1 MFEDPRTSNCVLS
14 WWAMGAP
21 SDADLDAIA
30 EALRRLGV
38 AKRVRRRRGSIAVDF
53 VGGEPVD
60 VLVAGMNT
68 VRPGV
73 SSRLDS
79 GRPLIVVAD
88 RVPAAMRAELD
99 AAGAG
104 WLDRR
109 GHLKFHHDG
118 VWIDTDIPPSPTTPP
133 GQATNPLAGP
143 VARSI
148 GFASLVAFPAPL
160 PAIRELARRLEA
172 SPAGVSQAVGRLTEA
187 GLLTRDRRAAV
198 PALFWAVTEAWAPA
212 WQPLTAVPRP
222 APGLVAVGTRA
233 ASALGAP
240 VVVSRG
246 YPVELLAEDASV
258 LRRLARSGSGETG
271 KRDNPARVALSPSR
285 AVFAEGQSPSVVANG
300 HPVAPVAV
308 VAASIAA
315 DPARG
320 AEIVEQWELAN
331 RAW

>member
-1 MFEDPRTSNCVLS
+1 
-14 WWAMGAP
+14 MGVP
-21 SDADLDAIA
+21 SDSDLDAI
-30 EALRRLGV
+30 EGALRGLGL
-38 AKRVRRRRGSIAVDF
+38 AKRVRRGRTSITVDF
-53 VGGEPVD
+53 VGAGPVD

-73 SSRLDS
+73 SSRLES
-79 GRPLIVVAD
+79 GRPLVVVAD

-99 AAGAG
+99 AAGVG

-109 GHLKFHHDG
+109 GHLKFHHAG
-118 VWIDTDIPPSPTTPP
+118 VWIDTDVPPAPTTPR
-133 GQATNPLAGP
+133 GQRTDPLAGP
-143 VARSI
+143 VARGI
-148 GFASLVAFPAPL
+148 GFAALVAFPSPL

-172 SPAGVSQAVGRLTEA
+172 SPAGVSQAVGRLAEA

-198 PALFWAVTEAWAPA
+198 PALFWAVTDAWAPV
-212 WQPLTAVPRP
+212 WQPLSAIPSS
-222 APGLVAVGTRA
+222 ALGLVAVGTRA

-240 VVVSRG
+240 VVASRG
-246 YPVELLAEDASV
+246 YPIELLADDTSL
-258 LRRLARSGSGETG
+258 LRRLTRSGSGEISN
-271 KRDNPARVALSPSR
+271 RVAPARVALAPSR
-285 AVFAEGQSPSVVANG
+285 AVYVIDERPSVVVKG

-320 AEIVEQWELAN
+320 AEIVEQWELTD

>member
-1 MFEDPRTSNCVLS
+1 
-14 WWAMGAP
+14 MGRYLVVMGVP
-21 SDADLDAIA
+21 SDSDLDAI
-30 EALRRLGV
+30 EGALRGLGV
-38 AKRVRRRRGSIAVDF
+38 AKRVRRRRASITVDF
-53 VGGEPVD
+53 AGGEPVD
-60 VLVAGMNT
+60 VLVTGMNT

-73 SSRLDS
+73 SSRLDG

-109 GHLKFHHDG
+109 GHLKFHHNG
-118 VWIDTDIPPSPTTPP
+118 VWIDSDIPPALTTPHRH
-133 GQATNPLAGP
+133 ASDPLGGP
-143 VARSI
+143 VVRGI
-148 GFASLVAFPAPL
+148 GFAALVAFPSPL

-198 PALFWAVTEAWAPA
+198 PALFWAVTDTWAPA
-212 WQPLTAVPRP
+212 WQQLNDVPRP

-240 VVVSRG
+240 VVASRG
-246 YPVELLAEDASV
+246 YPVELLAEDTSV
-258 LRRLARSGSGETG
+258 LRRLTRSASAATST
-271 KRDNPARVALSPSR
+271 RNAPARVALAPSR
-285 AVFAEGQSPSVVANG
+285 AVFVGDEFPPVDVKG

-320 AEIVEQWELAN
+320 AEIVEQWELAD

>member
-1 MFEDPRTSNCVLS
+1 
-14 WWAMGAP
+14 MGVP
-21 SDADLDAIA
+21 SDADLDAI
-30 EALRRLGV
+30 EGVLRGLGV
-38 AKRVRRRRGSIAVDF
+38 AKRVRRRRSSISVDF

-60 VLVAGMNT
+60 VLVAGMHT

-73 SSRLDS
+73 SSRLES
-79 GRPLIVVAD
+79 GRPLVVVAH
-88 RVPAAMRAELD
+88 RVPAAMREELD
-99 AAGAG
+99 VAGVG

-109 GHLKFHHDG
+109 GHLKFHHGG
-118 VWIDTDIPPSPTTPP
+118 VWIDADIPPAPTAPL

-143 VARSI
+143 VARGI
-148 GFASLVAFPAPL
+148 GFAALVAFPSPL
-160 PAIRELARRLEA
+160 PAIRELARRLDA

-198 PALFWAVTEAWAPA
+198 PGLFWATTEAWAPM
-212 WQPLTAVPRP
+212 WQPLNVVPRP
-222 APGLVAVGTRA
+222 AEGLVAVGTRA

-240 VVVSRG
+240 VVASRG
-246 YPVELLAEDASV
+246 YPVEFLAADPSV
-258 LRRLARSGSGETG
+258 LRRLTRSGWAEPGNRNG
-271 KRDNPARVALSPSR
+271 PARVALAPSL
-285 AVFAEGQSPSVVANG
+285 AVFAGGPSPSVVVKG

-320 AEIVEQWELAN
+320 AEVVEQWELTD

>member
-1 MFEDPRTSNCVLS
+1 MSGILVVV
-14 WWAMGAP
+14 GVP
-21 SDADLDAIA
+21 SDSDLDAI
-30 EALRRLGV
+30 EGALRGLGV
-38 AKRVRRRRGSIAVDF
+38 ATCVRRSRTSIAVVF
-53 VGGEPVD
+53 AGGEPVD
-60 VLVAGMNT
+60 VLVTGMNT

-73 SSRLDS
+73 SSRLDR

-109 GHLKFHHDG
+109 GHLKFHHNG
-118 VWIDTDIPPSPTTPP
+118 VWIDTDIPPAPTTP
-133 GQATNPLAGP
+133 QRHASDPLGGP
-143 VARSI
+143 VARGI
-148 GFASLVAFPAPL
+148 GFAALVAFPSPL

-172 SPAGVSQAVGRLTEA
+172 SPAGVSQAVGRLTKA

-198 PALFWAVTEAWAPA
+198 PALFWAVTDTWAPA
-212 WQPLTAVPRP
+212 WQQLNDVPRP
-222 APGLVAVGTRA
+222 APGLVAVGTHA

-240 VVVSRG
+240 VVASRG
-246 YPVELLAEDASV
+246 YPVELLASDTSM
-258 LRRLARSGSGETG
+258 LRRLTRSASVATST
-271 KRDNPARVALSPSR
+271 RHAPARVALAPSR
-285 AVFAEGQSPSVVANG
+285 AVFVVDECPPVVVKG
-300 HPVAPVAV
+300 YPVAPVAV

-320 AEIVEQWELAN
+320 AEIVEQWELTD

>member
-1 MFEDPRTSNCVLS
+1 
-14 WWAMGAP
+14 MGAP
-21 SDADLDAIA
+21 SSSDLDAIA

-38 AKRVRRRRGSIAVDF
+38 TRRVRRRPTSITVEF
-53 VGGEPVD
+53 GEEAPVD
-60 VLVAGMNT
+60 IRIASMNT

-73 SSRLDS
+73 GARIGS

-88 RVPAAMRAELD
+88 RVPAASRAELN

-109 GHLKFHHDG
+109 GHLKFHHGG
-118 VWIDTDIPPSPTTPP
+118 VWIDSDIPPAPTTPP
-133 GQATNPLAGP
+133 GQTSDPLGGP
-143 VARSI
+143 VARGI
-148 GFASLVAFPAPL
+148 GFAALVTFPSPL
-160 PAIRELARRLEA
+160 PGIRELARRLEA

-198 PALFWAVTEAWAPA
+198 PALFWAVTDSWAPV
-212 WQPLTAVPRP
+212 WQPLNALPRP

-240 VVVSRG
+240 VVASRG
-246 YPVELLAEDASV
+246 YPVELLAADTALLHRLNRSASV
-258 LRRLARSGSGETG
+258 ETS
-271 KRDNPARVALSPSR
+271 KRTAPARVALVPSR
-285 AVFAEGQSPSVVANG
+285 AVFVIDEHPPVAVEGHQ
-300 HPVAPVAV
+300 VAPVVV

-320 AEIVEQWELAN
+320 AEIVEQWELID

>member
-1 MFEDPRTSNCVLS
+1 MSVILVV
-14 WWAMGAP
+14 MGVP

-38 AKRVRRRRGSIAVDF
+38 AKRVRRRRASIAVDF

-118 VWIDTDIPPSPTTPP
+118 VWIDTDIPPAPTTPH

-148 GFASLVAFPAPL
+148 GFAALAAFPSPL

-212 WQPLTAVPRP
+212 WQPLTAVPQL

-240 VVVSRG
+240 VVASRG
-246 YPVELLAEDASV
+246 YPVELLAKDASL
-258 LRRLARSGSGETG
+258 LRRLTRSGAGDTANRSA
-271 KRDNPARVALSPSR
+271 PARVALTPSL
-285 AVFAEGQSPSVVANG
+285 AVFVMGERPPAVVKG

-308 VAASIAA
+308 VAASIGA

-320 AEIVEQWELAN
+320 AEIVDQWELPD

>member
-1 MFEDPRTSNCVLS
+1 MV
-14 WWAMGAP
+14 MGVP
-21 SDADLDAIA
+21 SDSDLDAI
-30 EALRRLGV
+30 ERALRGLGV
-38 AKRVRRRRGSIAVDF
+38 AQRVRRRRTSIAVDF
-53 VGGEPVD
+53 AGDERVD
-60 VLVAGMNT
+60 VLVVGMNT

-109 GHLKFHHDG
+109 GHLKFHHAG
-118 VWIDTDIPPSPTTPP
+118 MWIDTDIPPAPTTPR
-133 GQATNPLAGP
+133 GQTTNPLAGP
-143 VARSI
+143 VARGI
-148 GFASLVAFPAPL
+148 GFVALVAFPSPL
-160 PAIRELARRLEA
+160 PAIRSLARRLGA

-198 PALFWAVTEAWAPA
+198 PALFWAVTDAWAPV
-212 WQPLTAVPRP
+212 WRPLSAVPRP

-240 VVVSRG
+240 VVASRG
-246 YPVELLAEDASV
+246 YPVELLAGDASV
-258 LRRLARSGSGETG
+258 LRRVTRSPSVETS
-271 KRDNPARVALSPSR
+271 KRNAPARVALAPSQ
-285 AVFAEGQSPSVVANG
+285 AVSVMDERPSTVVKG
-300 HPVAPVAV
+300 HPVAPIAV

-320 AEIVEQWELAN
+320 AEIVEQWELTD

>member
-1 MFEDPRTSNCVLS
+1 MRSILVV
-14 WWAMGAP
+14 MGVP
-21 SDADLDAIA
+21 SDSDLDAIA
-30 EALRRLGV
+30 EALRGLGV
-38 AKRVRRRRGSIAVDF
+38 AKRVRRGQASITVDF
-53 VGGEPVD
+53 VGGAPVD
-60 VLVAGMNT
+60 VAVMGMNT

-79 GRPLIVVAD
+79 GRPLVVVAD
-88 RVPAAMRAELD
+88 RVPAATRAELD

-109 GHLKFHHDG
+109 GHLKFHHGG
-118 VWIDTDIPPSPTTPP
+118 VWIDSDIPPAPTTPK
-133 GQATNPLAGP
+133 GQATDPLAGP

-148 GFASLVAFPAPL
+148 GFAALVAFPSPL

-172 SPAGVSQAVGRLTEA
+172 SPAGVSQAVGRLAEA

-198 PALFWAVTEAWAPA
+198 PALFWAVTDSWAPE
-212 WQPLTAVPRP
+212 WQSLNAVPRP

-240 VVVSRG
+240 VVASRG
-246 YPVELLAEDASV
+246 YPVELIAVDTTL
-258 LRRLARSGSGETG
+258 LRRLNRSASVETG
-271 KRDNPARVALSPSR
+271 NRNAAARVALAPSR
-285 AVFAEGQSPSVVANG
+285 AVFAGELTPSVVVKG

-308 VAASIAA
+308 VAASIAS

-320 AEIVEQWELAN
+320 AEIVEQWELTD

>member
-1 MFEDPRTSNCVLS
+1 MFEDPRTSDWRYPLV
-14 WWAMGAP
+14 MGVP
-21 SDADLDAIA
+21 SDSDLDAI
-30 EALRRLGV
+30 EGVLRGLGF
-38 AKRVRRRRGSIAVDF
+38 AKRVRRGRTSIIVDF
-53 VGGEPVD
+53 GGGEPVD

-109 GHLKFHHDG
+109 GHLKFHHGG
-118 VWIDTDIPPSPTTPP
+118 VWIDSDIPAAPTTPL
-133 GQATNPLAGP
+133 GQTTDPLAGP
-143 VARSI
+143 VARGI
-148 GFASLVAFPAPL
+148 GFAALVAFPSPL
-160 PAIRELARRLEA
+160 PAIRELARRLGA

-198 PALFWAVTEAWAPA
+198 PALFWAVTDAWAPV
-212 WQPLTAVPRP
+212 WQPLNAVPRP

-240 VVVSRG
+240 VVASRG
-246 YPVELLAEDASV
+246 YPIELLADETSM
-258 LRRLARSGSGETG
+258 LRRLTRSASGGTG
-271 KRDNPARVALSPSR
+271 KRVAAARVALSPSR
-285 AVFAEGQSPSVVANG
+285 AVFAENHSPSVLVKG

-320 AEIVEQWELAN
+320 AEIVEQWELTD

>member
-1 MFEDPRTSNCVLS
+1 LRILEHSVSGILVV
-14 WWAMGAP
+14 MGAP

-30 EALRRLGV
+30 EALRGLGV
-38 AKRVRRRRGSIAVDF
+38 AKRVRRRRASIAVDF

-73 SSRLDS
+73 SSRLES

-88 RVPAAMRAELD
+88 RVPVAMRAELD

-109 GHLKFHHDG
+109 GHLKFHHAG
-118 VWIDTDIPPSPTTPP
+118 VWIDSDIPPAPTTK
-133 GQATNPLAGP
+133 GQATNPLIGP
-143 VARSI
+143 VARGI
-148 GFASLVAFPAPL
+148 GFAALVAFPSSL
-160 PAIRELARRLEA
+160 PAIRELARRLDA

-212 WQPLTAVPRP
+212 WQPLNAVPRP

-240 VVVSRG
+240 VVASRG
-246 YPVELLAEDASV
+246 YPVELLVEDTSV
-258 LRRLARSGSGETG
+258 LRRLTRSTAVATS
-271 KRDNPARVALSPSR
+271 KRDAPARVALAPSR
-285 AVFAEGQSPSVVANG
+285 AVFVSDERPSVVVKG

-320 AEIVEQWELAN
+320 AEIVEHWELTD

>member
-1 MFEDPRTSNCVLS
+1 
-14 WWAMGAP
+14 MGVP
-21 SDADLDAIA
+21 SDSDLDAI
-30 EALRRLGV
+30 EVALRGLGV
-38 AKRVRRRRGSIAVDF
+38 AKRVRRGRTSITVDL

-73 SSRLDS
+73 SSRLAS
-79 GRPLIVVAD
+79 GRPLVVVAD

-109 GHLKFHHDG
+109 GHLKFHHGG
-118 VWIDTDIPPSPTTPP
+118 VWIDTDIPPAPTMPN
-133 GQATNPLAGP
+133 GQATDPLAGP
-143 VARSI
+143 VARGI
-148 GFASLVAFPAPL
+148 GFAALVVFPSPL
-160 PAIRELARRLEA
+160 PAIRELARRLHA
-172 SPAGVSQAVGRLTEA
+172 SPAGVSQAVGRLTDA

-198 PALFWAVTEAWAPA
+198 PALFWAVTDAWEPA
-212 WQPLTAVPRP
+212 WQPLSAVPSP
-222 APGLVAVGTRA
+222 AQGLVAVGTRA

-240 VVVSRG
+240 VVASRG
-246 YPVELLAEDASV
+246 YPIELLADDTPL
-258 LRRLARSGSGETG
+258 LRRLTRSGSAKIS
-271 KRDNPARVALSPSR
+271 KRDAPARVALAPSR
-285 AVFAEGQSPSVVANG
+285 AVFAGELSPSVVVKG

-320 AEIVEQWELAN
+320 AEIVEQWELTD

>member
-1 MFEDPRTSNCVLS
+1 MCGILVV
-14 WWAMGAP
+14 MGAP
-21 SDADLDAIA
+21 SDSDLDAI
-30 EALRRLGV
+30 EVALRGLGV
-38 AKRVRRRRGSIAVDF
+38 ARRVRRRRASVTVDF
-53 VGGEPVD
+53 VGGAPVD

-79 GRPLIVVAD
+79 GRPLVVVAD

-109 GHLKFHHDG
+109 GHLKFHHGG
-118 VWIDTDIPPSPTTPP
+118 VWIDTDIPPAPTTPR
-133 GQATNPLAGP
+133 GQTTDPLGGP
-143 VARSI
+143 VARGI
-148 GFASLVAFPAPL
+148 GFAALVAFPSPL

-198 PALFWAVTEAWAPA
+198 PALFWAVTDTWAPA
-212 WQPLTAVPRP
+212 WQQLNAVPRP

-240 VVVSRG
+240 VLASRG
-246 YPVELLAEDASV
+246 YPVELLAADASV
-258 LRRLARSGSGETG
+258 LRRLTRSASGETG
-271 KRDNPARVALSPSR
+271 NRNAAARVALTPSR
-285 AVFAEGQSPSVVANG
+285 AVFVIDERSSVVVKG
-300 HPVAPVAV
+300 HPVGPVAV
-308 VAASIAA
+308 VAASIAR

-320 AEIVEQWELAN
+320 AEIVEQWELTD

>member
-1 MFEDPRTSNCVLS
+1 MSGILVV
-14 WWAMGAP
+14 MGAP
-21 SDADLDAIA
+21 SDSDLDAIEA
-30 EALRRLGV
+30 ALRGLGA
-38 AKRVRRRRGSIAVDF
+38 AKRVRRRGVSISVDF

-60 VLVAGMNT
+60 VLVAGMST

-73 SSRLDS
+73 SSRLES
-79 GRPLIVVAD
+79 GRPLVVVAD

-109 GHLKFHHDG
+109 GHLKFHHGG
-118 VWIDTDIPPSPTTPP
+118 VWIDSDIPPAPTTSR
-133 GQATNPLAGP
+133 GQTTDPLAGP
-143 VARSI
+143 VARGI
-148 GFASLVAFPAPL
+148 GFAALVAFPAPL

-198 PALFWAVTEAWAPA
+198 PALFWAATDAWTPV
-212 WQPLTAVPRP
+212 WQPLNAIPRP
-222 APGLVAVGTRA
+222 DRGLVAVGTRA

-240 VVVSRG
+240 VVASRG
-246 YPVELLAEDASV
+246 YPVELLADDTSL
-258 LRRLARSGSGETG
+258 LRRLTRPARGESSE
-271 KRDNPARVALSPSR
+271 RNVPARVALAPTKAIYAIDQPS
-285 AVFAEGQSPSVVANG
+285 AVLVKG

-308 VAASIAA
+308 VAASIAS

-320 AEIVEQWELAN
+320 AEIVEQWELTD

>member
-1 MFEDPRTSNCVLS
+1 MRILEHQMSGILLV
-14 WWAMGAP
+14 MGAP
-21 SDADLDAIA
+21 SDSDLEAIA
-30 EALRRLGV
+30 DALRRLGV
-38 AKRVRRRRGSIAVDF
+38 AKRIRRRRASIAVDF
-53 VGGEPVD
+53 GGGDPVD

-73 SSRLDS
+73 SSRLES

-99 AAGAG
+99 AADAG

-118 VWIDTDIPPSPTTPP
+118 VWIDTDIPADPTTPH
-133 GQATNPLAGP
+133 GQPTNPLAGP

-148 GFASLVAFPAPL
+148 GFAALVAFPSPL

-198 PALFWAVTEAWAPA
+198 PALFWAVTDAWAPA
-212 WQPLTAVPRP
+212 WQTLNAVPRP

-240 VVVSRG
+240 VVASRG
-246 YPVELLAEDASV
+246 YPVELLADDTSV
-258 LRRLARSGSGETG
+258 VRRLTRSGSGETG
-271 KRDNPARVALSPSR
+271 NRNAPARVALAPSK
-285 AVFAEGQSPSVVANG
+285 AVYLLDEHPAVVVKG
-300 HPVAPVAV
+300 HPAAPVAV

-320 AEIVEQWELAN
+320 AETVEQWELAD

>member
-1 MFEDPRTSNCVLS
+1 MSGILVVM
-14 WWAMGAP
+14 AVP

-30 EALRRLGV
+30 DALRGLGV
-38 AKRVRRRRGSIAVDF
+38 AKRVRRRRASITVDF
-53 VGGEPVD
+53 TGGDPID

-68 VRPGV
+68 ARPGV

-109 GHLKFHHDG
+109 GHLKFHHGG
-118 VWIDTDIPPSPTTPP
+118 VWIDSDIPPAPTTAP
-133 GQATNPLAGP
+133 GQTKDPLRGP
-143 VARSI
+143 VARGI
-148 GFASLVAFPAPL
+148 GFAALAAFPSPL
-160 PAIRELARRLEA
+160 PAIRELARRLKA
-172 SPAGVSQAVGRLTEA
+172 SPAGVSQAVGRLIEA

-212 WQPLTAVPRP
+212 WQPLNAVPRP

-240 VVVSRG
+240 LVASRG
-246 YPVELLAEDASV
+246 YPVELLAADSSV
-258 LRRLARSGSGETG
+258 LRRLTRSASVATS
-271 KRDNPARVALSPSR
+271 KRVAPARVALAPSR
-285 AVFAEGQSPSVVANG
+285 AVFVSEERPSVEVKG
-300 HPVAPVAV
+300 HQVAPVAV
-308 VAASIAA
+308 VAVSIAA

-320 AEIVEQWELAN
+320 AEIVEHWELAD